1 MDVSVPGLTT
11 IFNGEESLGP
21 VAGQLLRIGTF
32 PDELALTCT
41 LPASVSYGPEGL
53 LLVTSEHVT
62 AENASLDD
70 WSGDSLFIS
79 GAVIFCPW
87 RIVDRIHLIVAEDQ
101 LAITEITLYS
111 EEELVVGFQMSADDK
126 DELLEYMDE
135 SRCISKGLNDWPE
148 QRAEISDALR
158 NILLEGGV
166 LRIDEIEEKLQAEG
180 WDFDSETIGSI
191 LADSGFA
198 AAQVEHLWFLSDGE
212 PPDEDDLTELA
223 IDVLAALKE
232 EPRTG
237 ADVLDYL
244 QQTGWGDDL
253 TIDDVYDV
261 LYDADMPTWKCPQ
274 GWFIPEEDISL

>member
-32 PDELALTCT
+32 PAEHALTCT

-53 LLVTSEHVT
+53 LLVTSEPVT

-111 EEELVVGFQMSADDK
+111 EETLVVGFQMSADDK
-126 DELLEYMDE
+126 DELLEYMDGTCV
-135 SRCISKGLNDWPE
+135 SHGLNDWPE
-148 QRAEISDALR
+148 TRAEMSEVLR
-158 NILLEGGV
+158 GIIADEGV
-166 LRIDEIEEKLQAEG
+166 LEIEEIVEKIQDEG
-180 WDFDSETIGSI
+180 WEFDHEHVSSI
-191 LADSGFA
+191 LHDPNFPALQLG
-198 AAQVEHLWFLSDGE
+198 HLWFLSEDE
-212 PPDEDDLTELA
+212 SPDEDDLSELA

-232 EPRTG
+232 ESRTG

-274 GWFIPEEDISL
+274 GWFIPDEDISL

>member
-21 VAGQLLRIGTF
+21 VAGQLLIIGTC

-41 LPASVSYGPEGL
+41 LPASGSYGPEGL

-111 EEELVVGFQMSADDK
+111 EEELVVGFQMSADDQ

-135 SRCISKGLNDWPE
+135 SRCISKGLNDWPDT
-148 QRAEISDALR
+148 RAEMSEVLR
-158 NILLEGGV
+158 GIIADGGV
-166 LRIDEIEEKLQAEG
+166 LEIEEIEEKLQAEG
-180 WDFDSETIGSI
+180 WEFDHDHVSSI
-191 LADSGFA
+191 LHDPNFPALQLG
-198 AAQVEHLWFLSDGE
+198 HLWFLSDGE
-212 PPDEDDLTELA
+212 PPDEDDLSELA

-274 GWFIPEEDISL
+274 GWFIPDEDISL